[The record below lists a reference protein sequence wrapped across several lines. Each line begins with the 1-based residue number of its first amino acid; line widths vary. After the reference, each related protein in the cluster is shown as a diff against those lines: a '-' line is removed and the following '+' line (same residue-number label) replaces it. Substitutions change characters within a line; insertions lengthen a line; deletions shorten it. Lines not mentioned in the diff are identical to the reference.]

1 MGSLGLLGIPRNLG
15 SGLLPARVCRCQ
27 HPQAL
32 CAVPHPAFVAY
43 AFGFEIT
50 RSGLFVSVD
59 SGTGLANQLL
69 TKWSLVSPWARENR
83 SSYQAECIEH

>member
-1 MGSLGLLGIPRNLG
+1 MGFLGHLVFPRNHG
-15 SGLLPARVCRCQ
+15 SGLLPARVCRCK
-27 HPQAL
+27 HLQAL
-32 CAVPHPAFVAY
+32 CAIPHSAFVAY

-50 RSGLFVSVD
+50 GSGLFVCVD
-59 SGTGLANQLL
+59 SGTGLANRLL